1 MPDARGGYGAESH
14 AKIIA
19 ACEKHFDAHKDN
31 CSGFV
36 KAVVNE
42 LTGKILLTGQAN
54 DIYDQLQKSP
64 WLTIGT
70 GLTAQIIA
78 GAKAAEGELVIAATK
93 SQGHGHVAVIVD
105 TNTANKTTSSKA
117 IGYWGRL
124 GSAGHKYMPIS
135 HSWSPAKFDTIFFA
149 YYKL

>member
-1 MPDARGGYGAESH
+1 MPDARGGYGSDTRT
-14 AKIIA
+14 KIIV

-42 LTGKILLTGQAN
+42 VTNQLLLSGQAN

-64 WLTIGT
+64 WVKIGS
-70 GLTAQIIA
+70 GITAQIIA
-78 GAKAAEGELVIAATK
+78 GAKAAEGGLVVAATK
-93 SQGHGHVAVIVD
+93 GAGHGHVAIIVD
-105 TNTANKTTSSKA
+105 TNTVNKKTSSKS

-124 GSAGHKYMPIS
+124 GSVGHKYMPLS
-135 HSWSPAKFDTIFFA
+135 NSWAPAKFDTIYFA
-149 YYKL
+149 YYKI